1 MAKENKKFHGR
12 LFGYSKKEVKGRV
25 SDLEGMLTDSENKI
39 KLLEERIKQAEA
51 ELEAL
56 RTERDGLAEEVENA
70 EKERKV
76 IARVLVDAEKRADSI
91 VEEAIERGED
101 ETKRLSVEADR
112 VRTKIGR
119 QIEHVRDIESASREF
134 AEAVVKQLRESADR
148 FEKELIGAVDVSGKN
163 AEEFLA
169 ETEAVLDID
178 YFEGVREFKPA
189 ENEEKEAEGEEAE
202 NVESAEAADG
212 TPEEAAAEE
221 QSEVAAE
228 AADESGE
235 ADEAEEITQNA
246 IPEDYSFQQSDEGV
260 SYFKVIRA

>member
-1 MAKENKKFHGR
+1 MATENKKFHGR
-12 LFGYSKKEVKGRV
+12 LFGYSKKEVKGYV
-25 SDLEGMLTDSENKI
+25 SDLGGMLTESQNKI
-39 KLLEERIKQAEA
+39 KLLEERLKQAET

-56 RTERDGLAEEVENA
+56 RTERDGLAAEVENA

-91 VEEAIERGED
+91 VENAIERGEG

-134 AEAVVKQLRESADR
+134 AEAVVRQLRESADL
-148 FEKELIGAVDVSGKN
+148 FEKELMGAVDSSEKN
-163 AEEFLA
+163 AESFLE

-178 YFEGVREFKPA
+178 YFENVREYKPEGA
-189 ENEEKEAEGEEAE
+189 EEK
-202 NVESAEAADG
+202 
-212 TPEEAAAEE
+212 AAEE
-221 QSEVAAE
+221 APE
-228 AADESGE
+228 AANEE
-235 ADEAEEITQNA
+235 ADEAADASAKAAENA
-246 IPEDYSFQQSDEGV
+246 GAPEDEDKDDAGDGANGIPEDYSFQQSDEGV

>member
-1 MAKENKKFHGR
+1 MATENKKFHGR
-12 LFGYSKKEVKGRV
+12 LFGYSKKEVKGYV
-25 SDLEGMLTDSENKI
+25 SDLGGMLTESQNKI
-39 KLLEERIKQAEA
+39 KILEERLKQAET

-56 RTERDGLAEEVENA
+56 RTERDGLAAEVENA

-91 VEEAIERGED
+91 VENAIERGEG

-134 AEAVVKQLRESADR
+134 AEAVVRQLRESADL
-148 FEKELIGAVDVSGKN
+148 FEKELMGAVDSSEKN
-163 AEEFLA
+163 AESFLE

-178 YFEGVREFKPA
+178 YFENVREYKPEGA
-189 ENEEKEAEGEEAE
+189 EEK
-202 NVESAEAADG
+202 
-212 TPEEAAAEE
+212 AAEE
-221 QSEVAAE
+221 APE
-228 AADESGE
+228 AANEE
-235 ADEAEEITQNA
+235 ADEAADASAKAAENA
-246 IPEDYSFQQSDEGV
+246 GAPEDEDKDDAGDGANGIPEDYSFQQSDEGV

>member
-1 MAKENKKFHGR
+1 MATENKKFHGR
-12 LFGYSKKEVKGRV
+12 LFGYSKKEVKGYV
-25 SDLEGMLTDSENKI
+25 SDLGGMLTESQNKI
-39 KLLEERIKQAEA
+39 KLLEERLKQAET

-56 RTERDGLAEEVENA
+56 RTERDGLAAEVENA

-91 VEEAIERGED
+91 VENAIEKGEG

-134 AEAVVKQLRESADR
+134 AEAVVRQLRESADL
-148 FEKELIGAVDVSGKN
+148 FEKELMGAVDSSEKN
-163 AEEFLA
+163 AESFLE

-178 YFEGVREFKPA
+178 YFENVREYKP
-189 ENEEKEAEGEEAE
+189 EGTVEKAAEEAPE
-202 NVESAEAADG
+202 AANEGADEAADASAEAAENAGAPEDEDKDDAGDG
-212 TPEEAAAEE
+212 AN
-221 QSEVAAE
+221 
-228 AADESGE
+228 G
-235 ADEAEEITQNA
+235 
-246 IPEDYSFQQSDEGV
+246 IPEDYSFQHSDEGV

>member
-1 MAKENKKFHGR
+1 MATENKKFHGR
-12 LFGYSKKEVKGRV
+12 LFGYSKKEVKGYV
-25 SDLEGMLTDSENKI
+25 SDLGGMLTESQNKI
-39 KLLEERIKQAEA
+39 KLLEERLKQAET

-56 RTERDGLAEEVENA
+56 RTERDGLAAEVENA

-91 VEEAIERGED
+91 VENAIEKGEG

-134 AEAVVKQLRESADR
+134 AEAVVRQLRESADL
-148 FEKELIGAVDVSGKN
+148 FEKELMGAVDSSEKN
-163 AEEFLA
+163 AESFLE

-178 YFEGVREFKPA
+178 YFENVREYKPEGA
-189 ENEEKEAEGEEAE
+189 EEK
-202 NVESAEAADG
+202 
-212 TPEEAAAEE
+212 AAEE
-221 QSEVAAE
+221 APE
-228 AADESGE
+228 AANEE
-235 ADEAEEITQNA
+235 ADEAADASAKAAENA
-246 IPEDYSFQQSDEGV
+246 GAPEDEDKDDAGDGANGIPEDYSFQQSDEGV

>member
-1 MAKENKKFHGR
+1 MATENKKFHGR
-12 LFGYSKKEVKGRV
+12 LFGYSKKEVKGYV
-25 SDLEGMLTDSENKI
+25 SDLGGMLTESQNKI
-39 KLLEERIKQAEA
+39 KLLEERLKQAET

-56 RTERDGLAEEVENA
+56 RTERDGLAAEVENA

-91 VEEAIERGED
+91 VENAIERGEG

-134 AEAVVKQLRESADR
+134 AEAVVRQLRESADL
-148 FEKELIGAVDVSGKN
+148 FEKELMGAVDSSEKN
-163 AEEFLA
+163 AESFLE

-178 YFEGVREFKPA
+178 YFENVREYKPEGA
-189 ENEEKEAEGEEAE
+189 EEKAAGEAP
-202 NVESAEAADG
+202 EAAN
-212 TPEEAAAEE
+212 E
-221 QSEVAAE
+221 
-228 AADESGE
+228 E
-235 ADEAEEITQNA
+235 ADEAADASAKAAENA
-246 IPEDYSFQQSDEGV
+246 GAHENEDKDDAGDGANGIPEDYSFQQSDEGV

>member
-1 MAKENKKFHGR
+1 MATENKKFHGR
-12 LFGYSKKEVKGRV
+12 LFGYSKKEVKGYV
-25 SDLEGMLTDSENKI
+25 SDLGGMLTESQNKI
-39 KLLEERIKQAEA
+39 KLLEERLKQAET

-56 RTERDGLAEEVENA
+56 RTERDGLAAEVENA

-91 VEEAIERGED
+91 VENAIERGEG

-134 AEAVVKQLRESADR
+134 AEAVVRQLRESADL
-148 FEKELIGAVDVSGKN
+148 FEKELMGAVDSSEKN
-163 AEEFLA
+163 AESFLE

-178 YFEGVREFKPA
+178 YFENVREYKPEGA
-189 ENEEKEAEGEEAE
+189 EEK
-202 NVESAEAADG
+202 
-212 TPEEAAAEE
+212 AAEE
-221 QSEVAAE
+221 APE
-228 AADESGE
+228 AANEE
-235 ADEAEEITQNA
+235 ADEAADASAKAAESAGAPENEDKDDA
-246 IPEDYSFQQSDEGV
+246 GDGANGIPEDYSFQQSDEGV

>member
-1 MAKENKKFHGR
+1 MATENKKFHGR
-12 LFGYSKKEVKGRV
+12 LFGYSKKEVKGYV
-25 SDLEGMLTDSENKI
+25 SDLGGMLTESQNKI
-39 KLLEERIKQAEA
+39 KLLEERLKQAET

-56 RTERDGLAEEVENA
+56 RTERDGLAAEVENA

-91 VEEAIERGED
+91 VENAIEKGEG

-134 AEAVVKQLRESADR
+134 AEAVVRQLRESADL
-148 FEKELIGAVDVSGKN
+148 FEKELMGAVDSSEKN
-163 AEEFLA
+163 AESFLE

-178 YFEGVREFKPA
+178 YFENVREYKPEGA
-189 ENEEKEAEGEEAE
+189 EEK
-202 NVESAEAADG
+202 
-212 TPEEAAAEE
+212 AAEE
-221 QSEVAAE
+221 APEAANEEADDAADASAKAAE
-228 AADESGE
+228 SAGAPEDEDKDDAGDG
-235 ADEAEEITQNA
+235 ANG

>member
-1 MAKENKKFHGR
+1 MATENKKFHGR
-12 LFGYSKKEVKGRV
+12 LFGYSKKEVKGYV
-25 SDLEGMLTDSENKI
+25 SDLGGMLTESQNKI
-39 KLLEERIKQAEA
+39 KLLEERLKQAET

-56 RTERDGLAEEVENA
+56 RTERDGLAAEVENA

-91 VEEAIERGED
+91 VENAIEKGEG

-134 AEAVVKQLRESADR
+134 AEAVVRQLRESADL
-148 FEKELIGAVDVSGKN
+148 FEKELMGAVDSSEKN
-163 AEEFLA
+163 AESFLE

-178 YFEGVREFKPA
+178 YFENVREYKPEGTGEKAA
-189 ENEEKEAEGEEAE
+189 EDAPEAANEEADEAADA
-202 NVESAEAADG
+202 SAEAAESACAPEDEDKDDAGDG
-212 TPEEAAAEE
+212 AN
-221 QSEVAAE
+221 
-228 AADESGE
+228 G
-235 ADEAEEITQNA
+235 

>member
-1 MAKENKKFHGR
+1 MATENKKFHGR
-12 LFGYSKKEVKGRV
+12 LFGYSKKEVKGYV
-25 SDLEGMLTDSENKI
+25 SDLGGMLTESQNKI
-39 KLLEERIKQAEA
+39 KLLEERLKQAET

-56 RTERDGLAEEVENA
+56 RTERDGLAAEVENA

-91 VEEAIERGED
+91 VENAIERGEG

-134 AEAVVKQLRESADR
+134 AEAVVRQLRESADL
-148 FEKELIGAVDVSGKN
+148 FEKELMGAVDSSEKN
-163 AEEFLA
+163 AESFLE

-178 YFEGVREFKPA
+178 YFENVREYKPEGA
-189 ENEEKEAEGEEAE
+189 EEK
-202 NVESAEAADG
+202 
-212 TPEEAAAEE
+212 AAEE
-221 QSEVAAE
+221 APE
-228 AADESGE
+228 AANEE
-235 ADEAEEITQNA
+235 ADEAADASAKAAESAGAHKDEDKDDAGDGANG

>member
-1 MAKENKKFHGR
+1 MATENKKFHGR
-12 LFGYSKKEVKGRV
+12 LFGYSKKEVKGYV
-25 SDLEGMLTDSENKI
+25 SDLGGMLTESQNKI
-39 KLLEERIKQAEA
+39 KLLEERLKQAET

-56 RTERDGLAEEVENA
+56 RTERDGLAAEVENA

-91 VEEAIERGED
+91 VENAIERGEG

-134 AEAVVKQLRESADR
+134 AEAVVRQLRESADL
-148 FEKELIGAVDVSGKN
+148 FEKELMGAVDSSEKN
-163 AEEFLA
+163 AESFLE

-178 YFEGVREFKPA
+178 YFENVREYKPEGA
-189 ENEEKEAEGEEAE
+189 EEKAAEEAPDDANE
-202 NVESAEAADG
+202 KSDEAAD
-212 TPEEAAAEE
+212 ASAKAAE
-221 QSEVAAE
+221 
-228 AADESGE
+228 
-235 ADEAEEITQNA
+235 NA
-246 IPEDYSFQQSDEGV
+246 GAPENEDKDDAGDGANGIPEDYSFQQSDEGV

>member
-1 MAKENKKFHGR
+1 MATENKKFHGR
-12 LFGYSKKEVKGRV
+12 LFGYSKKEVKGYV
-25 SDLEGMLTDSENKI
+25 SDLGGMLTESQNKI
-39 KLLEERIKQAEA
+39 KLLEERLKQAET

-56 RTERDGLAEEVENA
+56 RTERDGLAAEVENA

-91 VEEAIERGED
+91 VENAIERGEG

-134 AEAVVKQLRESADR
+134 AEAVVRQLRESADL
-148 FEKELIGAVDVSGKN
+148 FEKELMGAVDSSEKN
-163 AEEFLA
+163 AESFLE

-178 YFEGVREFKPA
+178 YFENVREYKPEGA
-189 ENEEKEAEGEEAE
+189 EEKAAEEAPEAANEEADEAADA
-202 NVESAEAADG
+202 SAEAAENAGAPEDEDKDDAGDG
-212 TPEEAAAEE
+212 AN
-221 QSEVAAE
+221 
-228 AADESGE
+228 G
-235 ADEAEEITQNA
+235 